1 MADDDLDGLLEA
13 KDLLQHG
20 GKDEVRVACSNTVR
34 APLLADA
41 AALKAKVEIMRF
53 FRKWRQMSE
62 LVVDR

>member
-20 GKDEVRVACSNTVR
+20 GKDEVRVACSNTALR

-62 LVVDR
+62 LVG